1 MRKGYRYYGA
11 VWMSAFCL
19 VCLSGCGQR
28 TAVAGNPGIG
38 TGINSSVAADGGLEA
53 GNGRDTGAGGSE
65 AGADRDTGC
74 LLYTSYVAEA
84 RVIHSHNYGCM
95 AQFHRNFDLAVSQ
108 ADHPE
113 VFQGIHSESEGI
125 RLVKQTARYLVKQ
138 RRPWLVPGMIVKSGF
153 KYMGYRLGRC
163 YRLLPSGL
171 AAKCSMNKEYWK

>member
-1 MRKGYRYYGA
+1 M
-11 VWMSAFCL
+11 
-19 VCLSGCGQR
+19 
-28 TAVAGNPGIG
+28 
-38 TGINSSVAADGGLEA
+38 
-53 GNGRDTGAGGSE
+53 GSE
-65 AGADRDTGC
+65 MCIRD
-74 LLYTSYVAEA
+74 S
-84 RVIHSHNYGCM
+84 IHSHNYGCM